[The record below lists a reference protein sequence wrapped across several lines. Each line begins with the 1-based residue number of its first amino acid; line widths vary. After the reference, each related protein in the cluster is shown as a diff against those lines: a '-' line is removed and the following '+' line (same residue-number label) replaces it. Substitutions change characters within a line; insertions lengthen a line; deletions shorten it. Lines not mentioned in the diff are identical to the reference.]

1 MKRHTPELKEQR
13 IQAGI
18 KEIRKHGIDQLSLRT
33 IAKSCGVTHG
43 TPYRHFENKETYL
56 KVVLKRLSVFLNH
69 ELMRKIITTVSA
81 KDQLTQ
87 MGFNLI
93 HFAKSYP
100 YYFEAL
106 FIKFPFKYVQIT
118 KETIAPVSELPVF
131 SAFKRMIFELR
142 KEEAFCNSE
151 AETLIHFWSFASG
164 LAIIS
169 KSTIGKDMD
178 DNALHA
184 TIKHMLDIYIKG
196 EHQS

>member
-1 MKRHTPELKEQR
+1 
-13 IQAGI
+13 
-18 KEIRKHGIDQLSLRT
+18 
-33 IAKSCGVTHG
+33 
-43 TPYRHFENKETYL
+43 
-56 KVVLKRLSVFLNH
+56 
-69 ELMRKIITTVSA
+69 
-81 KDQLTQ
+81 